1 MSDINEGL
9 QKFMQEG
16 KALRD
21 PDKKTSTTISSKG
34 KGANLGNDTQAIEI
48 QRLRE
53 QVRNLTAQNNLNK
66 KTVEQAN
73 AETKRLQEHI
83 NAQESVKNEK
93 AMNDV
98 MKGFSKDGEKDFF
111 VKDYTFPVEGEEP
124 LKLHIKMKA
133 LSAVGMADLEQE
145 VVDLTGG
152 KVKFFDET
160 YKEIAEATMVFR
172 VAGVEVPEWLKDP
185 DKIYRIDIP
194 ITIYNDY
201 SVWLQ
206 SFRKSRK
213 Y

>member
-1 MSDINEGL
+1 
-9 QKFMQEG
+9 
-16 KALRD
+16 
-21 PDKKTSTTISSKG
+21 
-34 KGANLGNDTQAIEI
+34 
-48 QRLRE
+48 
-53 QVRNLTAQNNLNK
+53 
-66 KTVEQAN
+66 
-73 AETKRLQEHI
+73 
-83 NAQESVKNEK
+83 
-93 AMNDV
+93 
-98 MKGFSKDGEKDFF
+98 
-111 VKDYTFPVEGEEP
+111 
-124 LKLHIKMKA
+124 MKA